1 MNQSLTTNLSRYD
14 GNKATW
20 VTPDEYGDPDPLPEI
35 PGWTIL
41 VRPVAPPSKVG
52 SLFIPDSM
60 QEDLQYL
67 NNIGRVIKVGDLAYT
82 DPDTRPSDGA
92 WFPHGKYRKA
102 WCKVGDY
109 VVWGKHQGAK
119 VMVQNVALVL
129 LNDDLVLFKVDDP
142 KDVNPMF
149 NTAKY
154 SNA

>member
-1 MNQSLTTNLSRYD
+1 MKQSLTTNLSRYD
-14 GNKATW
+14 GNKADW
-20 VTPDEYGDPDPLPEI
+20 VTEDVVPDPNPLPEI
-35 PGWTIL
+35 PGWSVLI
-41 VRPVAPPSKVG
+41 RPVEPPKKVG
-52 SLFIPDSM
+52 SIIIVDSF

-67 NNIGRVIKVGDLAYT
+67 NNIGRVLKIGELAYT
-82 DPDTRPSDGA
+82 DPDTSPKDGA
-92 WFPHGKYRKA
+92 WFPHGKYRKP

-142 KDVNPMF
+142 KDINPMF